1 MYYTTTRAL
10 EDKKSPKKGTLFVT
24 IITFT
29 KEVGGEAFKKIRRFL
44 KLSLDACVTFCGNRL
59 PIIEYI
65 KSWIFIYQM
74 TVYYIHFT
82 GYLFKKIIFSLYF
95 DTNALLKK
103 KNNDFKR

>member
-29 KEVGGEAFKKIRRFL
+29 KEVGGEAFKKIRFL